1 MGFVT
6 KHVDVISNL
15 IDSLYGYRTL
25 DTAMPTLKILGIR
38 KSDLAPFSDLY
49 LEDDI
54 TDKGINYLE
63 EDYYSFIV
71 YESDDKDEN
80 DCPRM
85 RCYCY
90 VEKNALESMAITWN
104 YETGHI
110 LAFSYHPITGE
121 FEHLGQ

>member
-6 KHVDVISNL
+6 KHVDVIANL

-25 DTAMPTLKILGIR
+25 DAAMPTLKILGIR
-38 KSDLAPFSDLY
+38 KSDLAPFPDFY

-54 TDKGINYLE
+54 TDKDVNYIE
-63 EDYYSFIV
+63 EDYYGFIV
-71 YESDDKDEN
+71 YESDDRDEN

-85 RCYCY
+85 QCHCY
-90 VEKNALESMAITWN
+90 VEKNALESMTITWN

-110 LAFSYHPITGE
+110 LAFSYHPITRE